1 MSEARVSASTLM
13 SMKASGRKI
22 SMLTAYDFP
31 TARIVDRSGVDG
43 VLVGDSCGMV
53 IQGHPTT
60 VPVTMDEMIYHTALV
75 ARGVSRA
82 LVVGD
87 MPFLSFQ
94 VSDAEAV
101 RNAGRFLKEGGAQ
114 AVKVEGGGTVARRAG
129 LMVESGIPVMGH
141 VGLTPQAI
149 HQAGGYRVRGRSAP
163 ERAKLI
169 DDALALQEAGC
180 FSLVLE
186 CIPWQVAQQITE
198 QTSIPTIGIGAGP
211 YCDGQVLVL
220 HDMIGL
226 FEGFV
231 PRHVRRYAELGTLM
245 EEACTRYVA
254 DVKAGRFPSLD
265 ESHSIDKER
274 K

>member
-1 MSEARVSASTLM
+1 
-13 SMKASGRKI
+13 MKKEGRRI

-31 TARIVDRSGVDG
+31 TAQIVDESGVDG

-53 IQGHPTT
+53 VQGYPTT
-60 VPVTMDEMIYHTALV
+60 LHVTMDEMVYHTALV
-75 ARGVSRA
+75 SRAVSRA

-87 MPFLSFQ
+87 MPFMSFQ

-114 AVKVEGGGTVARRAG
+114 AVKVEGSGTVARRVA

-149 HQAGGYRVRGRSAP
+149 HQTGGYRVRGRSAP
-163 ERAKLI
+163 ERDRLI

-198 QTSIPTIGIGAGP
+198 RTSIPTIGIGAGP

-220 HDMIGL
+220 HDMVGL
-226 FEGFV
+226 FRGFM
-231 PRHVRRYAELGTLM
+231 PRHVRRYAELGALM
-245 EEACTRYVA
+245 QEACTRFVE
-254 DVKAGRFPSLD
+254 DVRAGRFPSLD

-274 K
+274 A